1 MDIWLIADLNY
12 CTIKLA
18 MTIHLTQTAAKEI
31 RRLQASRQKTGS
43 YFRLGVQPGG
53 CSGWYYT
60 LDFAD
65 NPSDRAIAIASQGIS
80 ILIDEQSYPYLKD
93 LAIDFSED
101 LMGGSFRFSN
111 PNATATCGCAL
122 SFSH

>member
-1 MDIWLIADLNY
+1 
-12 CTIKLA
+12 
-18 MTIHLTQTAAKEI
+18 MTIHLTQTAAQEI
-31 RRLQASRQKTGS
+31 RRLQASRQKAGS

-60 LDFAD
+60 LDFAET
-65 NPSDRAIAIASQGIS
+65 PSDRDRVCESQGIS
-80 ILIDEQSYPYLKD
+80 ILVDEQSYPYLKD

-101 LMGGSFRFSN
+101 LMGGSFRFQN

-122 SFSH
+122 SFSR